1 MMQFKQHFRFWSLTQ
16 RKVTFG
22 EYCLKGHTRDE
33 VLYQV
38 LCYCGV
44 LCPVYLCN
52 CIVLSVFVYL
62 HCAKCNALSVTWP
75 AGVDKVY
82 YGPLS
87 STFVTPSQFSPCLF
101 HSATLLCI
109 LVEFIPPGSN
119 PIQRSLILCT
129 QSEIGFTTQFQR
141 VCALEHRMCSSSHST
156 PLTQSNFFL
165 LWCPESLIAM
175 QVV

>member
-119 PIQRSLILCT
+119 PTQRSL
-129 QSEIGFTTQFQR
+129 
-141 VCALEHRMCSSSHST
+141 ALKVKLASRRNFRCSSSHST
-156 PLTQSNFFL
+156 PLTQSNLFYS
-165 LWCPESLIAM
+165 EAHKAT
-175 QVV
+175 